1 MLVEKAWVDEFCQL
15 GRVGWLRRFGWVI
28 YIRYIGFK
36 GAVWVFTVF
45 ICIGVL
51 FTVVGV
57 FT

>member
-1 MLVEKAWVDEFCQL
+1 MVGIVTL
-15 GRVGWLRRFGWVI
+15 GTL
-28 YIRYIGFK
+28 GFK